1 MKFGKIRTLA
11 GAVAVAGLVAGVA
24 ATVQAAATTG
34 NATATIIIPIA
45 IANTTDLAFGSVVS
59 SGSADTVI
67 VSPAGARTCG
77 GTLTCTNTVTAGAFD
92 VTGGTGETYTISLPA
107 SATVTSGGDTMT
119 VDTFVSTP
127 TPTGTLTGGAETLL
141 VGATLQVSASQ
152 ANGSYTGT
160 YSVTV
165 NYQ

>member
-45 IANTTDLAFGSVVS
+45 IANTTALAFGSVVS
-59 SGSADTVI
+59 SASADTVVI
-67 VSPAGARTCG
+67 SPAGVRTCG

-107 SATVTSGGDTMT
+107 STTVISGPNNMT

-141 VGATLQVSASQ
+141 VGATLQVAASQ

-165 NYQ
+165 NYN

>member
-1 MKFGKIRTLA
+1 MKFGKFRTLA
-11 GAVAVAGLVAGVA
+11 GAVVVAGLVAGVA
-24 ATVQAAATTG
+24 ATVQAAADTG

-59 SGSADTVI
+59 SGSADTVV

-77 GTLTCTNTVTAGAFD
+77 GTLTCTNSVTAGAFD

-107 SATVTSGGDTMT
+107 STTVISGGDNMT

-141 VGATLQVSASQ
+141 VGATLQVAASQ
-152 ANGSYTGT
+152 PNGSYTGT